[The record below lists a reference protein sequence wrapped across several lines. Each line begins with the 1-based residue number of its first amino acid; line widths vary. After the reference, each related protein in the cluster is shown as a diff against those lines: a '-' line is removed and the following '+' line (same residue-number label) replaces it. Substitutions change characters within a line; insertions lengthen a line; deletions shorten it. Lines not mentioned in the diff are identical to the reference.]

1 MKEERDGEETI
12 THLDDTRISAELS
25 KPKPDTGILRTLY
38 HGFGLVIPTIYLTL
52 VTDRILFSGILLA
65 SFLGFFTAD
74 ILRFIWPAWNKLI
87 TRTLKGFIKSDEAT
101 RFNGSTYY
109 FLSTTLVIYF
119 LHPYIAATAIFM
131 LSVGDAF
138 ACLVGRRFGT
148 IKLFGGEKS
157 LQGFLALFL
166 SAFAVGLILL
176 PWKLS
181 IIGAFAAA
189 AVEVFPFH
197 LIVGKKLARWL
208 DDNATIPITSGWAMT
223 GAAVL
228 AGWSG

>member
-1 MKEERDGEETI
+1 MKEARDGDETI
-12 THLDDTRISAELS
+12 AHLDDTHFSAELT

-65 SFLGFFTAD
+65 IFLGFFTAD
-74 ILRFIWPAWNKLI
+74 ILRFTWPAWNKLI
-87 TRTLKGFIKSDEAT
+87 T
-101 RFNGSTYY
+101 
-109 FLSTTLVIYF
+109 
-119 LHPYIAATAIFM
+119 
-131 LSVGDAF
+131 
-138 ACLVGRRFGT
+138 
-148 IKLFGGEKS
+148 LFGGEKS

-176 PWKLS
+176 PWQLS
-181 IIGAFAAA
+181 IIGALAAA
-189 AVEVFPFH
+189 VVEVFPFH

-223 GAAVL
+223 GVAVL